1 MEILFQILLLIAVL
15 KFSCKATFL
24 ESLWGIWIYAFSA
37 AVLAFVIY
45 PIVIR
50 QPGNFYIAILS
61 SPAFVSDI
69 AIVVTIEAIVGMLV
83 SIGMLKNMFTP
94 QRNLSRWLKILP
106 GVLIFGAV
114 FYIEQRTFYLFAG
127 YDFKFTALVIS
138 LGLLLLIFSVAT
150 LIKILLPERTLRYEF
165 KFLLNIL
172 LLVGGVVLNAGD
184 SFYNTSQ
191 HSGVEWMAIIAFLA
205 LVFVVGCLGFV
216 LHRLA
221 YKNKK
226 LKKLQKWI

>member
-1 MEILFQILLLIAVL
+1 METLFQILLFIAVL
-15 KFSCKATFL
+15 KFSCKATFG
-24 ESLWGIWIYAFSA
+24 ENLWGIWMYAFSA
-37 AVLAFVIY
+37 SVLAFAIY

-50 QPGNFYIAILS
+50 QSGNFYITMLS

-69 AIVVTIEAIVGMLV
+69 AVVITLEAIIGMLV
-83 SIGMLKNMFTP
+83 SIDMLKNMFTP
-94 QRNLSRWLKILP
+94 QRNLSKWLKILP

-114 FYIEQRTFYLFAG
+114 FYIEQRIFYLFAG

-150 LIKILLPERTLRYEF
+150 LIKISLPERTLRYEF

-172 LLVGGVVLNAGD
+172 LLVGGIVLNAGD
-184 SFYNTSQ
+184 SFYSTSQ
-191 HSGVEWMAIIAFLA
+191 HYGVEWMPIIAFLA
-205 LVFVVGCLGFV
+205 LVFAVGCLGFL